1 MLSAEAPRARRLV
14 LCATGAYQS
23 FTLPGFILSLLR
35 HVADDVH
42 VVLSASAARLVS
54 PLAVEAASHHAVHM
68 EADGGDD
75 ALAEVV
81 READLVLVYPA
92 TVNVVGKVAN
102 GIAGDAVSAVV
113 LSATAPVIF
122 VPFANPRM
130 WAHPPAARN
139 LERLVELG
147 YVVLPPMS
155 GVEVATREG
164 LAESGEPFPLPTLLP
179 RVAAVLRGSA
189 MGRARRED

>member
-1 MLSAEAPRARRLV
+1 LLSAEAPRARRLV

-23 FTLPGFILSLLR
+23 FTLPGFVLSLLR

-68 EADGGDD
+68 EADGSDD

-164 LAESGEPFPLPTLLP
+164 LAESGEPFPL
-179 RVAAVLRGSA
+179 RVAAVLRGPA